1 MLLLFFFMKKR
12 TFNFILYPLLL
23 SVLRND
29 HQFVKTMWFEYF
41 SDKKNGTLALICELM
56 DMNLYEMIRG
66 KSFYESICQLNFLIF
81 LHLVFK
87 IWWEKFWALQ
97 VLNSLQYRFFKFLHT

>member
-1 MLLLFFFMKKR
+1 MLLLLFFFMKKR

-23 SVLRND
+23 SVLRNG
-29 HQFVKTMWFEYF
+29 HQCVKTMWFEYF

-66 KSFYESICQLNFLIF
+66 KSFYESIC
-81 LHLVFK
+81 
-87 IWWEKFWALQ
+87 
-97 VLNSLQYRFFKFLHT
+97 

>member
-1 MLLLFFFMKKR
+1 MLLLFFFFYEER

-23 SVLRND
+23 SVLKND
-29 HQFVKTMWFEYF
+29 YQFVKTMWFEYF

-66 KSFYESICQLNFLIF
+66 RN
-81 LHLVFK
+81 
-87 IWWEKFWALQ
+87 
-97 VLNSLQYRFFKFLHT
+97 

>member
-1 MLLLFFFMKKR
+1 MLLLLFFFFMKKR

-66 KSFYESICQLNFLIF
+66 KSFYESICQLNF
-81 LHLVFK
+81 
-87 IWWEKFWALQ
+87 
-97 VLNSLQYRFFKFLHT
+97 